1 MVALSSKEKIDVIDL
16 ETGQLKKTLLLPKP
30 NFSNGRVNIVCFSPD
45 DKLLLTAYAQGDF
58 SDPYGTLSILERESL
73 IITLEYCHVGT
84 FTGSILKRL
93 ENDTRCGGD
102 QFFIWDTQTG
112 STG

>member
-58 SDPYGTLSILERESL
+58 SDPYGTLSDFRA
-73 IITLEYCHVGT
+73 
-84 FTGSILKRL
+84 
-93 ENDTRCGGD
+93 
-102 QFFIWDTQTG
+102 
-112 STG
+112 